1 MPLCPIVHLIGSSL
15 SLTHSLEEGNTM
27 RDHNLIKV
35 PMLVHFLPAGML
47 KAYIAQGAFPW
58 DSDLRVGLNVDGL
71 EYQGQEDVQDDFYD
85 DTTHL
90 RILSRAE

>member
-1 MPLCPIVHLIGSSL
+1 MPLCPIVHPIGSSL

-35 PMLVHFLPAGML
+35 PMLVHFLPTGVL
-47 KAYIAQGAFPW
+47 KAYTAQGAFLW
-58 DSDLRVGLNVDGL
+58 DSDLRVELNVDRL
-71 EYQGQEDVQDDFYD
+71 DYQRQKNVQNVFYD

-90 RILSRAE
+90 RILSCAE